1 MAIGQGINNWLRY
14 ADIAKAGAPQSL
26 GSDALV
32 ELGALFTQLDFK
44 TPKEEDEG
52 NGENNEGFTEDFLK
66 EKLGIT
72 DEAREKLNP
81 LVTLPG
87 TGLPTL
93 GVLKER
99 VKPTPPQKPV
109 KNVEEEAEGEMVIA
123 TTQTR
128 TTGGAAGLG
137 TFAIDVSGTEGHNLG
152 SLNQMAIGAHPGSAL
167 YIEGVSEGTGQ
178 TEAERYHEDEDGVS
192 KLVQP
197 TQLRLD
203 RKKDS
208 PLEKVKREQPEIFE
222 ALKGLRYTRRG
233 DDDSPLFRAAHIS
246 SSPFVKTDEL
256 DYRQMRK
263 AVIPEYA
270 QRLGGAAAAG
280 YNLVIDKYNYDQKV
294 KADYDEELEDQ
305 MGSLNVDAEFVG
317 AESKAKYME
326 VSMQKKKELSNA
338 FNEYANGNLSKLDYE
353 NLKNKLYSDVN
364 NIAQAGNNLTKLR
377 QDFLDKKGT
386 FDVDASDSEMV
397 DFYNTLEKNPDNLT
411 VATIDGVDYITGK
424 TKGDKDIKVPASKI
438 ANGTAGFRL
447 VEKVSLSPIISGA
460 VKSINTNG
468 QRTIKTE
475 FGYGTAS
482 ATPERAEEIGVATI
496 KAALAANENDLR
508 SAMAQIYGV
517 DHTAYQS
524 FIGDNPEANK
534 SEMLQDAAEHLYRTQ
549 VRDLVFEKEKTTRFV
564 TQQQQG
570 GKLTAAER
578 QARQLSQSI
587 GKLPTP
593 TESNFNQYKSF
604 IDPKYDYKIEDG
616 KLLIGLKGKKKAEI
630 SLTDS
635 NFKTQF
641 SQFTKLPAFVD
652 QTKSNQVTGSEGD
665 FRSKYNY

>member
-44 TPKEEDEG
+44 TPKEDEES
-52 NGENNEGFTEDFLK
+52 GENNEGFTDDFLEK
-66 EKLGIT
+66 KLGIT
-72 DEAREKLNP
+72 DKGRENLANP
-81 LVTLPG
+81 LVNLPG

-99 VKPTPPQKPV
+99 VKPTPPPNPV
-109 KNVEEEAEGEMVIA
+109 NDVVEETIITNDNVVDNQPPRTFIGHEGGSRSMTDRANLKYQEEWKKILTDPKNVKV
-123 TTQTR
+123 
-128 TTGGAAGLG
+128 
-137 TFAIDVSGTEGHNLG
+137 DVGFNLG
-152 SLNQMAIGAHPGSAL
+152 DIKKRKVIGDDTVAF
-167 YIEGVSEGTGQ
+167 
-178 TEAERYHEDEDGVS
+178 RFKD
-192 KLVQP
+192 
-197 TQLRLD
+197 
-203 RKKDS
+203 DS
-208 PLEKVKREQPEIFE
+208 PLERVKREQPEIFE

-386 FDVDASDSEMV
+386 FDIDASDSEMV

-424 TKGDKDIKVPASKI
+424 TKGGKDIKVPASKI
-438 ANGTAGFRL
+438 ANGTAGFKL

-482 ATPERAEEIGVATI
+482 ATPEKAEEIGVATI
-496 KAALAANENDLR
+496 KASLAANENDLR

-604 IDPKYDYKIEDG
+604 IDPKYDYKIDDG

-641 SQFTKLPAFVD
+641 SQFTKLPAFVG
-652 QTKSNQVTGSEGD
+652 QEKSNQVTGSEGD

>member
-44 TPKEEDEG
+44 TPKEQTPDEVLNEFEQSLDYEPLDFGDPDEG
-52 NGENNEGFTEDFLK
+52 LVLETPEWIDEEEEIELNLPKPPKTTEK
-66 EKLGIT
+66 
-72 DEAREKLNP
+72 
-81 LVTLPG
+81 
-87 TGLPTL
+87 
-93 GVLKER
+93 
-99 VKPTPPQKPV
+99 KPV
-109 KNVEEEAEGEMVIA
+109 KEVVEEAIGDISIA

-137 TFAIDVSGTEGHNLG
+137 TFAIDVSGTEGYNPG
-152 SLNQMAIGAHPGSAL
+152 SVNQMAIGAQPGSAM
-167 YIEGVSEGTGQ
+167 YIEGVSKGTGR
-178 TEAERYHEDEDGVS
+178 TDAERYYEDEDGVA
-192 KLVQP
+192 KL
-197 TQLRLD
+197 TLN

-208 PLEKVKREQPEIFE
+208 PLERVKREQPEIFE

-246 SSPFVKTDEL
+246 SSPFVKTDKL

-317 AESKAKYME
+317 AESRAKYME

>member
-72 DEAREKLNP
+72 GGGIKANP
-81 LVTLPG
+81 LVTLSG

-109 KNVEEEAEGEMVIA
+109 KNVEEEAESEMVIA

-137 TFAIDVSGTEGHNLG
+137 TFAIDVSGTEGYNLG
-152 SLNQMAIGAHPGSAL
+152 SVNQMAIGAQPGSAL
-167 YIEGVSEGTGQ
+167 YMPGVSQSSDGRTD
-178 TEAERYHEDEDGVS
+178 AERYYEDENGVA
-192 KLVQP
+192 KL
-197 TQLRLD
+197 QLN

-208 PLEKVKREQPEIFE
+208 PLERVKREQPEIFE

-246 SSPFVKTDEL
+246 SSPFVKTDKL

-270 QRLGGAAAAG
+270 KRLGGAAAAG

-317 AESKAKYME
+317 AESRAKYME

-353 NLKNKLYSDVN
+353 NLKTKLYSDVN
-364 NIAQAGNNLTKLR
+364 NIAQAGSNLTKLR

-386 FDVDASDSEMV
+386 FDIDASDSEMV

-411 VATIDGVDYITGK
+411 VATIDGVDYITGQ
-424 TKGDKDIKVPASKI
+424 TKGGKDIKVPASKI

-482 ATPERAEEIGVATI
+482 ATPEKAEEIGVATI
-496 KAALAANENDLR
+496 KASLAANENDLR

-604 IDPKYDYKIEDG
+604 IDPKYDYKIDDG

-641 SQFTKLPAFVD
+641 SQFTKLPAFVG
-652 QTKSNQVTGSEGD
+652 QEKSNQVTGSEGD